1 MLSEDG
7 ALYELLQDLIDP
19 ELPLELPDKM
29 ATSSSDQQLDW
40 DVHDVEG
47 RLASSHMQ
55 ASVAE
60 MATFFEE
67 WLGNAEGSE
76 DIDEV
81 EERSDVSSP

>member
-29 ATSSSDQQLDW
+29 ATSSSDPQLDW

-47 RLASSHMQ
+47 RLAPSHMQ
-55 ASVAE
+55 VASVAE
-60 MATFFEE
+60 MAAFAQLLLTKVF
-67 WLGNAEGSE
+67 
-76 DIDEV
+76 
-81 EERSDVSSP
+81 PP